1 MEDKTVNSVKSKK
14 TQSSRDSRKHE
25 YRTGTEKQQISCG
38 KCGYDHVKQQCPAYG
53 KRCNRCKRLNHFQK
67 MCKTKITTNLKSR
80 KKRVNTVEDSSESD
94 SDYDLYAGI
103 IHDLPLNSVNPLN
116 DEWSV
121 NSEINGK
128 QINFQ
133 IDTGAKCNIMSQTVF
148 QSFGL
153 TTVMK
158 ITGTK
163 LTSFSGHKLKPV
175 GIVQLPCK
183 IQGNIFNID
192 FYIVNSSV
200 PSVLGASTCRDIGL
214 IQRLYRIYSN
224 ETPKKQKDLSQD
236 IQENYTDCFEGLD
249 CMPDTYSITRGP

>member
-1 MEDKTVNSVKSKK
+1 M
-14 TQSSRDSRKHE
+14 
-25 YRTGTEKQQISCG
+25 
-38 KCGYDHVKQQCPAYG
+38 
-53 KRCNRCKRLNHFQK
+53 
-67 MCKTKITTNLKSR
+67 
-80 KKRVNTVEDSSESD
+80 
-94 SDYDLYAGI
+94 
-103 IHDLPLNSVNPLN
+103 IHDLLLNSVNPLN

-128 QINFQ
+128 RINFQ
-133 IDTGAKCNIMSQTVF
+133 IDTGAKCNVMSQTVF

-158 ITGTK
+158 NTGIK

-214 IQRLYRIYSN
+214 IQRLYSIHSN
-224 ETPKKQKDLSQD
+224 ETPKKKQKDLPQD
-236 IQENYTDCFEGLD
+236 IEENYKDCFEGLG
-249 CMPDTYSITRGP
+249 CMPDTYSIKSDPDVRPVIHPPRKIPISMKEKVKTELTYGIGRSNKETNEINRLGKQYGSSSQA